1 MKGMIMRR
9 QKGVSL
15 SGLLMWAVA
24 LIFLALLGFKVAP
37 AYFEYLT
44 VQKEFKEIAT
54 DPALSGGQRPA
65 VERAFYNRTTIDNV
79 TSVTPQDLEITKG
92 ADGLVISAAYS
103 VRVPLFANVSVCLDF
118 RPTSE
123 K

>member
-1 MKGMIMRR
+1 VGGGADISCAAGIQGRAGIFR
-9 QKGVSL
+9 ISHDPEGVH
-15 SGLLMWAVA
+15 A
-24 LIFLALLGFKVAP
+24 
-37 AYFEYLT
+37 
-44 VQKEFKEIAT
+44 
-54 DPALSGGQRPA
+54 A

-79 TSVTPQDLEITKG
+79 TSVTPQDLEIAKG

>member
-1 MKGMIMRR
+1 MRK

-37 AYFEYLT
+37 AYFENLT
-44 VQKEFKEIAT
+44 IQKEFQEIAN
-54 DPALSGGQRPA
+54 DPAMSGGQRA
-65 VERAFYNRTTIDNV
+65 VIERAFYNRATIDNV
-79 TSVTPQDLEITKG
+79 TSVTPQDLEINKG
-92 ADGLVISAAYS
+92 PDGIVISAAYS
-103 VRVPLFANVSVCLDF
+103 VRIPLFANVSLAIDF